1 MKSDVVLSPVWTTII
16 TVISLQSSSGLD
28 TSIAAMADVSMRRL
42 SFFLSSRLQNGEA
55 GKNVLLIIPIEKGT
69 REVLFEIKST
79 LKSKHLFTC
88 LFYFDLFIF
97 GGVGD

>member
-1 MKSDVVLSPVWTTII
+1 
-16 TVISLQSSSGLD
+16 
-28 TSIAAMADVSMRRL
+28 MADVSMRSL

-55 GKNVLLIIPIEKGT
+55 GKNVLLIIPIKKGT
-69 REVLFEIKST
+69 REVLFEIKSA

-88 LFYFDLFIF
+88 LFHFDLFIF